1 MNSNLSE
8 QLIEKQDKQE
18 DQILSIKDTFLQS
31 LYLGCISFGGP
42 VAHIGL
48 FRQYLIQ
55 EKKMICEKKF
65 TALFT
70 LSNILPGPTSSQLY
84 TVISTVNSRS
94 LLGGLVSFIGFNI
107 PSLIIVLLFT
117 SLFYNSVNTN
127 KYRKDENSSLSMNL
141 LYIFSL
147 GLAQGA
153 LGIVIQAGLT
163 LGKRVADT
171 YLQMILLISS
181 AVFYFLYNSYMNML
195 IIMILSGV
203 ITILFV
209 YFLEFN
215 EENKSLESLDYGSE
229 MPEINNSGKILIVAF
244 ALIFLILIGLTSIYH
259 NLTLYLML
267 KFYTIGSL
275 IFGGG
280 HVVIPMI
287 MSEFSSK
294 GYLSEI
300 DVINGFSFISLLPGP
315 MFNIA
320 GFVGT
325 LINGVFAGLMS
336 AICIFAPGILLV
348 LATYPYLNYVK
359 NLRYVQI
366 FLKGVSSASIGFIF
380 SAGFTLWLE
389 TCYFN
394 RYSIWW
400 VGTINV
406 SICYTIIVLNYMA
419 PVAIIF
425 GGLFL
430 SIFTLLGIN

>member
-1 MNSNLSE
+1 MESNLSE
-8 QLIEKQDKQE
+8 QLIEKQETPK
-18 DQILSIKDTFLQS
+18 DQTLSLKETFLQS

-55 EKKMICEKKF
+55 EKKLISEKKF

-84 TVISTVNSRS
+84 TVISTVKSLS
-94 LLGGLVSFIGFNI
+94 LLGGLISFIGFNI
-107 PSLIIVLLFT
+107 PSLLIVLLFT
-117 SLFYNSVNTN
+117 SLFYTSTLDF
-127 KYRKDENSSLSMNL
+127 KYRKNEGSFSSINL
-141 LYIFSL
+141 LYVFSL

-163 LGKRVADT
+163 LGKKVADT
-171 YLQMILLISS
+171 YLQKILLIS
-181 AVFYFLYNSYMNML
+181 AAIFYFLYNSYMNML
-195 IIMILSGV
+195 IIMILGGV
-203 ITILFV
+203 ISLLFV
-209 YFLEFN
+209 YFLEFD
-215 EENKSLESLDYGSE
+215 EDNKSLESFDYGSD
-229 MPEINNSGKILIVAF
+229 MPEINNTGMTLLIAF
-244 ALIFLILIGLTSIYH
+244 ALIFLILIGLASLFH
-259 NLTLYLML
+259 NLTLNLMV

-300 DVINGFSFISLLPGP
+300 DVINGFSLISMLPGP

-336 AICIFAPGILLV
+336 AVCIFAPGILLV
-348 LATYPYLNYVK
+348 LATFPFLNYVK
-359 NLRYVQI
+359 SLRYVQI

-380 SAGFTLWLE
+380 SAALTLWLE
-389 TCYFN
+389 TCYYN
-394 RYSIWW
+394 KYSLWW
-400 VGTINV
+400 IGTINV
-406 SICYTIIVLNYMA
+406 SICYTIIMLNYIA

-425 GGLFL
+425 GGFFL
-430 SIFTLLGIN
+430 TIFTLLGIN